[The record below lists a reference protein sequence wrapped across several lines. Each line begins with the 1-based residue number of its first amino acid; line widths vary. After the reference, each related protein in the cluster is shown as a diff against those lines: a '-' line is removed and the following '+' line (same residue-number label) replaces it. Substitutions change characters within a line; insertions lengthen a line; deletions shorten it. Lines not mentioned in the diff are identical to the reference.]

1 MERISQKFLYFSNP
15 RAHLSTSTEGRKGG
29 AWNGYWGGDMLCILF
44 LHGDV
49 HYRRCHASHVVDGM
63 CNVWLCLHCLWA
75 CGVGE
80 EELDAPSTAHGGHT
94 WGEKCLEHNPR
105 GTTYE
110 ERNSRARPTRD
121 RARGEKCPEQS
132 PRGGH
137 AQGLIRPKYSPREAT
152 PRGRMCP
159 QVTDDEDPSSHFYYT
174 HTKSPWWR
182 MKKIGK
188 GKIQWLWCIQH
199 RPVLLLSWLAV
210 TPLCWLQDMCC
221 YSDWLFYCVVCYYLL
236 EGESRPL

>member
-1 MERISQKFLYFSNP
+1 MDTEGVTCCASFFSTVMCTTGAAMPPMSLTGCVMFDYVFTVSELAGLVGKSWMP
-15 RAHLSTSTEGRKGG
+15 RAQPTG
-29 AWNGYWGGDMLCILF
+29 AT
-44 LHGDV
+44 
-49 HYRRCHASHVVDGM
+49 
-63 CNVWLCLHCLWA
+63 
-75 CGVGE
+75 
-80 EELDAPSTAHGGHT
+80 P
-94 WGEKCLEHNPR
+94 
-105 GTTYE
+105 E
-110 ERNSRARPTRD
+110 ERNASSTTHEGPRMRRDSRARPTRD
-121 RARGEKCPEQS
+121 RARREKCPEQS
-132 PRGGH
+132 PPGGGH
-137 AQGLIRPKYSPREAT
+137 AQGLIRPEYSPREAT

-159 QVTDDEDPSSHFYYT
+159 QVTDDEDPGSHFYDT